1 MELPMVVKTKF
12 ALVFGKK
19 VGGRLVNTKAAGH
32 ALMGNDTDY
41 YSLYLWHTGKTYYLS
56 PNLDSIR
63 NFTIFEKKV
72 GLGNQPH
79 FQNPVGR
86 AWVPGDVGTHMELEF
101 NAMER
106 RIFMSLYPD
115 S

>member
-1 MELPMVVKTKF
+1 ME
-12 ALVFGKK
+12 K
-19 VGGRLVNTKAAGH
+19 VTGRLAHTKAAGH
-32 ALMGNDTDY
+32 AINADGTDY

-56 PNLDSIR
+56 PNLDNLSG
-63 NFTIFEKKV
+63 FTIFERKS
-72 GLGNQPH
+72 GFGSQPH

-86 AWVPGDVGTHMELEF
+86 AWVPGDLSTHLELEF

-106 RIFMSLYPD
+106 RVFMSLYPD